1 MFGRRKP
8 VPAVPQPEIPAQTPA
23 PASIRDLSVGE
34 LRALQTEI
42 VALLAQKEAQARLDF
57 KREFLDRMIE
67 LNLTLDDL
75 KPEKPKTERKK
86 RDLPIRYRDPENP
99 ENTWTGVGKPKRWL
113 QEKLDQGRALDEFAI
128 ENEDGLPTS

>member
-8 VPAVPQPEIPAQTPA
+8 VPALPPPEIPAQTPTA
-23 PASIRDLSVGE
+23 ASIHDLSIAE

-75 KPEKPKTERKK
+75 KPEKPKAERKK

-113 QEKLDQGRALDEFAI
+113 QEKLDQGRALDEFAAPA
-128 ENEDGLPTS
+128 EPTS